1 MSDPVTQQ
9 LIDLAE
15 TTGGFIHD
23 MKNHLGTVLLNLQ
36 LLGEDFENPQTQRE
50 RRALERIQLMTSECQ
65 RLVDLSN
72 DFLRFARVEDLH
84 REPTKLDDVVGRMV
98 DFIAPTAR
106 LQNVVVNFYPAADLP
121 PVALD
126 REMFEKVLLNLM
138 LNAEDAMP
146 NGGTLTLQSRAA
158 DGFVELDVID
168 TGVGI
173 PPDVR
178 AKLFQPF
185 RTTKTNGNGLG
196 LATARKIVVAHG
208 GTMTVQSEVGR
219 GTKFTIR
226 LPAAAPEV
234 RGQTSEIRKDISSD
248 L

>member
-9 LIDLAE
+9 FIDLAE

-36 LLGEDFENPQTQRE
+36 LLGEDFENPETQRE
-50 RRALERIQLMTSECQ
+50 RRALERIQLMTGECQ

-72 DFLRFARVEDLH
+72 DFLRFARVDALH
-84 REPTKLDDVVGRMV
+84 ARPTKLEEVVDRMV

-106 LQNVVVNFYPAADLP
+106 LQNVTVTWHPAADTP
-121 PVALD
+121 PVLLD

-158 DGFVELDVID
+158 GGGVELDVID

-173 PPDVR
+173 PPE
-178 AKLFQPF
+178 ALPKLFQPF
-185 RTTKTNGNGLG
+185 RTTKANGNGLG
-196 LATARKIVVAHG
+196 LATARKIVTAHG

-219 GTKFTIR
+219 GTKFTLR
-226 LPAAAPEV
+226 LPA
-234 RGQTSEIRKDISSD
+234 SEIRGQRSAVSQDGLS
-248 L
+248 

>member
-1 MSDPVTQQ
+1 MSDPLTQQ
-9 LIDLAE
+9 FIDLAE

-36 LLGEDFENPQTQRE
+36 LLGEDFENPETQRE
-50 RRALERIQLMTSECQ
+50 RRALERIQLMTGECQ

-72 DFLRFARVEDLH
+72 DFLRFARVDDL
-84 REPTKLDDVVGRMV
+84 RARLTKLEDVVDRMV

-106 LQNVVVNFYPAADLP
+106 LQNVTVSWHPAADTP
-121 PVALD
+121 PVMLD

-158 DGFVELDVID
+158 GGFVELDVID
-168 TGVGI
+168 TGIGMSAEVQ
-173 PPDVR
+173 
-178 AKLFQPF
+178 AKLFKPF
-185 RTTKTNGNGLG
+185 QTTKANGNGLG
-196 LATARKIVVAHG
+196 LATARKIVAAHG

-226 LPAAAPEV
+226 MPVGPA
-234 RGQTSEIRKDISSD
+234 
-248 L
+248 

>member
-1 MSDPVTQQ
+1 MSDSATRQ

-36 LLGEDFENPQTQRE
+36 LLGEDFENPETQRE

-72 DFLRFARVEDLH
+72 DFLRFARVEQLN
-84 REPTKLDDVVGRMV
+84 REPAKFEDVVGRMV
-98 DFIAPTAR
+98 DFLAPTAR
-106 LQNVVVNFYPAADLP
+106 QQNVTVHWYPAPDLP
-121 PVALD
+121 DVPLD
-126 REMFEKVLLNLM
+126 SEMFEKVLLNLM

-146 NGGTLTLQSRAA
+146 NGGTLTLQSRL
-158 DGFVELDVID
+158 DGDCVELDVID

-173 PPDVR
+173 SPE
-178 AKLFQPF
+178 AQKKLFQAF
-185 RTTKTNGNGLG
+185 HTTKADGNGLG
-196 LATARKIVVAHG
+196 LATARKIVLAHG

-226 LPAAAPEV
+226 LPVMA
-234 RGQTSEIRKDISSD
+234 Q
-248 L
+248 

>member
-1 MSDPVTQQ
+1 MSDAVTQQ
-9 LIDLAE
+9 FIDLAE

-36 LLGEDFENPQTQRE
+36 LLGEDFENPETQRE

-84 REPTKLDDVVGRMV
+84 REPTRLEEVVGRMV
-98 DFIAPTAR
+98 DFLAPTAR
-106 LQNVVVNFYPAADLP
+106 LQNVIVSWYPAADLP
-121 PVALD
+121 RVLLD

-146 NGGTLTLQSRAA
+146 NGGTLTLQARA
-158 DGFVELDVID
+158 DGDFVELDVID

-173 PPDVR
+173 PPEVR
-178 AKLFQPF
+178 AKLFKPF
-185 RTTKTNGNGLG
+185 QTTKADGNGLG

-219 GTKFTIR
+219 GTKFTLR
-226 LPAAAPEV
+226 LPVAV
-234 RGQTSEIRKDISSD
+234 G
-248 L
+248 

>member
-1 MSDPVTQQ
+1 MSDSITQQ
-9 LIDLAE
+9 YIELAE

-36 LLGEDFENPQTQRE
+36 LLAEDFEEAETQRE
-50 RRALERIQLMTSECQ
+50 RRAVERIQLSMSECQ

-72 DFLRFARVEDLH
+72 DFLRYARIDELH

-106 LQNVVVNFYPAADLP
+106 QQNVVVNWYSAPDLP
-121 PVALD
+121 EVVLD

-146 NGGTLTLQSRAA
+146 NGGTLTLQSRLHE
-158 DGFVELDVID
+158 GNVELDVID

-173 PPDVR
+173 APER
-178 AKLFQPF
+178 IAKLFRPF
-185 RTTKTNGNGLG
+185 QTTKANGNGLG
-196 LATARKIVVAHG
+196 LATARKIVFAHG
-208 GTMTVQSEVGR
+208 GTISVQSALGH
-219 GTKFTIR
+219 GTKFTIT
-226 LPAAAPEV
+226 LP
-234 RGQTSEIRKDISSD
+234 IST
-248 L
+248 

>member
-1 MSDPVTQQ
+1 MPDPVTQQ
-9 LIDLAE
+9 FIDLAE

-36 LLGEDFENPQTQRE
+36 LLGEDFENPETQRE
-50 RRALERIQLMTSECQ
+50 RRAVDRIGLMTSECQ

-84 REPTKLDDVVGRMV
+84 REPVKLEEVVGRMV
-98 DFIAPTAR
+98 DFLAPTAR
-106 LQNVVVNFYPAADLP
+106 LQNITVGWYPAADLP
-121 PVALD
+121 RVSLD
-126 REMFEKVLLNLM
+126 RDMFEKVLLNLM

-146 NGGTLTLQSRAA
+146 TGGTLTLQARPAG
-158 DGFVELDVID
+158 DFVELDVID

-173 PPDVR
+173 PPEVQ
-178 AKLFQPF
+178 AKLFKPF
-185 RTTKTNGNGLG
+185 QTTKADGNGLG

-208 GTMTVQSEVGR
+208 GSMTVQSEVGR

-226 LPAAAPEV
+226 LPASGV
-234 RGQTSEIRKDISSD
+234 RS
-248 L
+248 

>member
-1 MSDPVTQQ
+1 MSETATQQ
-9 LIDLAE
+9 FIDLAE

-23 MKNHLGTVLLNLQ
+23 MKNHLGTILLNLQ
-36 LLGEDFENPQTQRE
+36 LLGEDFENPETQRE

-72 DFLRFARVEDLH
+72 DFLRFARVEQLH
-84 REPTKLDDVVGRMV
+84 LEPTKLDDVVGRMV

-106 LQNVVVNFYPAADLP
+106 LLNVIVHWYPASDSLHVP
-121 PVALD
+121 LD
-126 REMFEKVLLNLM
+126 REMFEKALLNLL

-146 NGGTLTLQSRAA
+146 NGGTLTLQSRLAS

-168 TGVGI
+168 TGVGMT
-173 PPDVR
+173 PEVQK
-178 AKLFQPF
+178 KLFQPF
-185 RTTKTNGNGLG
+185 HTTKENGNGLG

-226 LPAAAPEV
+226 LPATV
-234 RGQTSEIRKDISSD
+234 G
-248 L
+248 